1 MRRARRVA
9 ALLVVAIATLAVG
22 VVSAYAQAPA
32 VPVPLPT
39 PAEKAGYLSFTAPD
53 EVGPYLGRLAA
64 AAEGVAV
71 DSLPAP
77 TPLPIVRIAPTP
89 GPDAAD
95 PGGPGPGDPGPPV
108 VRVLVIGAQHG
119 TERAG
124 IEAGLRVARDL
135 ATGRLAH
142 LRRGL
147 EVRIVPMANPWGVA
161 NRSTETA
168 AGVDMNGDHVRLA
181 APETRALW
189 GEYVAW
195 RPHLVLD
202 LHELGP
208 SEYTVQIGVPTHPN
222 APASAMFAR
231 FYLLPFVANELAGS
245 DVRFHEYVASW
256 SGGGT
261 TEGAVVPADEDAAS
275 GGTWFTPPPLDPTSA
290 RNAFALAGSVS
301 YFVAVSSSRDIMGL
315 EERTE
320 RLYVTVRAL
329 LTAAAG
335 LAPDLAAAHEAA
347 GRLPKSSL
355 ALRTRYAGTSPDASL
370 PWIFV
375 NARGQREQGRLAPW
389 RSEVAVEL
397 ELEPPA
403 GWWLAP
409 DQTELADV
417 LRAHGFEVTAGGAGA
432 RPARDADAI
441 GNRDAVGG
449 GDPLAYPRCA
459 PGNVDEVD
467 AARLMRPVLDAA
479 PPGPGSDAVWVNA
492 DQPGGRFLFTLVE
505 PWSAGGWFDD
515 GRRAPGPEVC
525 DEAATFPVVR
535 VPR

>member
-1 MRRARRVA
+1 M
-9 ALLVVAIATLAVG
+9 VVAVATPASICFMLATAVP
-22 VVSAYAQAPA
+22 AHAQAPA
-32 VPVPLPT
+32 VPVHLPT

-53 EVGPYLGRLAA
+53 EVGPYLDHLAA
-64 AAEGVAV
+64 AGEGVTV

-77 TPLPIVRIAPTP
+77 TPIPIVRIAPTP
-89 GPDAAD
+89 RPEAADAGAPGPD
-95 PGGPGPGDPGPPV
+95 GPGPPV

-119 TERAG
+119 IERAG
-124 IEAGLRVARDL
+124 IEVGLRIARDL
-135 ATGRLAH
+135 ATGRLAS

-161 NRSTETA
+161 NRRAETA
-168 AGVDMNGDHVRLA
+168 EGVDMNGDHVRLA

-222 APASAMFAR
+222 APGSAMFAR

-245 DVRFHEYVASW
+245 DVRFHEYVAGW

-261 TEGAVVPADEDAAS
+261 TEGAVVPTDEDRAS
-275 GGTWFTPPPLDPTSA
+275 GGAWFTPPPLDPTSA

-301 YFVAVSSSRDIMGL
+301 YFVAVSSSRDIIGL

-335 LAPDLAAAHEAA
+335 LAPELVAAHEAA
-347 GRLPKSSL
+347 RRPSKGVL
-355 ALRTRYAGTSPDASL
+355 ALRPHYVGKRPDASL
-370 PWIFV
+370 PWTFE

-389 RSEVAVEL
+389 RPDVAVDL

-409 DQTELADV
+409 DQTELAEA
-417 LRAHGFEVTAGGAGA
+417 LRAHGFEVTAGWV
-432 RPARDADAI
+432 
-441 GNRDAVGG
+441 GNRAAVGG
-449 GDPLAYPRCA
+449 RDPLAYPRCA
-459 PGNVDEVD
+459 PGNVDEAD
-467 AARLMRPVLDAA
+467 AARLLRPVPDGA
-479 PPGPGSDAVWVNA
+479 PPGPGGDALWVSA
-492 DQPGGRFLFTLVE
+492 DQPGGRLLFTLVE
-505 PWSAGGWFDD
+505 PWSAGGWFDAMAAD
-515 GRRAPGPEVC
+515 GHRAPGPEVC
-525 DEAATFPVVR
+525 DEAARFPVVR